1 MNFESAK
8 NKIFKTLIEKSKD
21 AYGPYERALVY
32 WDEVA
37 MNKIQTIED
46 LDKLYKNEENIDP
59 IKLELDKRAEFGL
72 LKMFKESMKK

>member
-1 MNFESAK
+1 MNFEFVK
-8 NKIFKTLIEKSKD
+8 NKIFKILTEKAKD

-37 MNKIQTIED
+37 MNKIQNIED